1 MCVKGKLI
9 LRGTCGYCPCLCVH
23 TLVGPCL
30 TDSLCCT
37 CSYGVPQPGQHLLPK
52 LHRTT
57 PTCVGPGLEG
67 GKAVSRA
74 VLLLTLTAETL
85 VLCADTRLG
94 NQRCWPVRVGVAVG
108 AAT

>member
-1 MCVKGKLI
+1 MGYLSPVS
-9 LRGTCGYCPCLCVH
+9 TCW
-23 TLVGPCL
+23 
-30 TDSLCCT
+30 
-37 CSYGVPQPGQHLLPK
+37 PK
-52 LHRTT
+52 LHHTT